1 MAPHCWPDHTGH
13 AALLAH
19 AAPIVAEPEP
29 AAEPE
34 NLSSL
39 RIPASLHFPRREAAE
54 AENKGLPE
62 GHEMKG
68 SGTQSLGLWL

>member
-1 MAPHCWPDHTGH
+1 MAGKKN
-13 AALLAH
+13 
-19 AAPIVAEPEP
+19 EPKSPKKNPLFE
-29 AAEPE
+29 EGK
-34 NLSSL
+34 NFSSL